1 MPIVQEILGRVEDVV
16 IGKDG
21 REMVRFHGIFNGL
34 VSVKN
39 AQVIQESFDEMKIK
53 IVPDIKLNADDEK
66 TIRQRIESQLGDIA
80 IFLEEVNEI
89 PLNNN
94 GKYQAVISKVKRK
107 LE

>member
-1 MPIVQEILGRVEDVV
+1 VQELPGRVEDVV

-39 AQVIQESFDEMKIK
+39 AQVIQESYDEMKIK
-53 IVPDIKLNADDEK
+53 IVPDFRLNIADEK
-66 TIRQRIESQLGDIA
+66 TIRQRIESQLGNIN
-80 IFLEEVNEI
+80 IFIEEVNEI

-94 GKYQAVISKVKRK
+94 GKYRAVISKVKRK
-107 LE
+107 L